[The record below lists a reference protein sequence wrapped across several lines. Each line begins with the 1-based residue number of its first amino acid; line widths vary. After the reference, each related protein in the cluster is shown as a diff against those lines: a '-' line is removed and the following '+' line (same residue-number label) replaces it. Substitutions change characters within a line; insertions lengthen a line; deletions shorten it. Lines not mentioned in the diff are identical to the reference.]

1 MNRVGLGERM
11 MFGLEHVTDIKL
23 NEAQEGDV
31 GWRLTQGITGMWAI
45 LKSTRSREIMK
56 ECTLTEKN

>member
-1 MNRVGLGERM
+1 